1 MNPNPLV
8 CIVDDDASV
17 RDSLSLLLGLQGYDC
32 RTFASGKDFLSTPPL
47 RPCCVI
53 LDLNM
58 GDMDGVFVQEKIKDL
73 RWPVQI
79 IFLTAFANVSVMRQ
93 AFLNAAVDF
102 LEKPVNPEQLLAAL
116 KQAVDRLK
124 LSKQDLSSDK
134 LQDALTPR
142 EREVLQVIA
151 EGLTH
156 RQIGEKLGISPRTVE
171 VHKGRIMEKL
181 GVGSLAELIK
191 VSLNMRKV

>member
-1 MNPNPLV
+1 M
-8 CIVDDDASV
+8 
-17 RDSLSLLLGLQGYDC
+17 
-32 RTFASGKDFLSTPPL
+32 
-47 RPCCVI
+47 
-53 LDLNM
+53 
-58 GDMDGVFVQEKIKDL
+58 QEKLKDL

-124 LSKQDLSSDK
+124 LSEQDLSSDK

-191 VSLNMRKV
+191 VSLNMRKG

>member
-32 RTFASGKDFLSTPPL
+32 RSFASGADFLSTPPL

-58 GDMDGVFVQEKIKDL
+58 GDMDGVFVQEKLKDL

-124 LSKQDLSSDK
+124 LSEQDLSSDK

-142 EREVLQVIA
+142 EREVLEVIA

-191 VSLNMRKV
+191 VSLNMRKG

>member
-1 MNPNPLV
+1 
-8 CIVDDDASV
+8 
-17 RDSLSLLLGLQGYDC
+17 
-32 RTFASGKDFLSTPPL
+32 
-47 RPCCVI
+47 
-53 LDLNM
+53 
-58 GDMDGVFVQEKIKDL
+58 
-73 RWPVQI
+73 
-79 IFLTAFANVSVMRQ
+79 

-124 LSKQDLSSDK
+124 LSEQDLSSDK
-134 LQDALTPR
+134 LQDTLTPR
-142 EREVLQVIA
+142 EREVLEVIA

-191 VSLNMRKV
+191 VSLNMRKG

>member
-1 MNPNPLV
+1 
-8 CIVDDDASV
+8 
-17 RDSLSLLLGLQGYDC
+17 
-32 RTFASGKDFLSTPPL
+32 
-47 RPCCVI
+47 
-53 LDLNM
+53 
-58 GDMDGVFVQEKIKDL
+58 
-73 RWPVQI
+73 
-79 IFLTAFANVSVMRQ
+79 MRQ

-116 KQAVDRLK
+116 KQAVYRLK
-124 LSKQDLSSDK
+124 LSEQDLSSDK

-142 EREVLQVIA
+142 EREVLEVIA

-191 VSLNMRKV
+191 VSLNMRKG